1 MRQKLLILLLALSPF
16 AASATDYLVVIPAD
30 AFAYVPNDLTVV
42 EGDRVSFDYSGFHPL
57 RQVIALNSTVTAP
70 NALLCDETTP
80 ICERVM
86 EQAGDFFYIC
96 VSHHQTHDM
105 FGRVRVL
112 PQLVFADSLED

>member
-1 MRQKLLILLLALSPF
+1 MHRPLLFLLLALVPLSAF
-16 AASATDYLVVIPAD
+16 ATDYLVVIPED

-57 RQVIALNSTVTAP
+57 RQVIAMNSTVSPP
-70 NALLCDETTP
+70 NALLCDKSTP

-86 EQAGDFFYIC
+86 EQPGDFFYIC
-96 VSHHQTHDM
+96 VTHHQTHDM

-112 PQLVFADSLED
+112 AQLLFADSLED